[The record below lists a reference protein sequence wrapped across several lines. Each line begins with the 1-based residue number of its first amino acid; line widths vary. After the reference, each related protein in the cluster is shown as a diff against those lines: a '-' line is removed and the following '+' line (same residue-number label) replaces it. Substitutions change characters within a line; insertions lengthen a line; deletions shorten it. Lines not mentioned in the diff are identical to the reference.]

1 MEAKKICLDDYEYA
15 GEGANGESYNLKS
28 DSSVMM
34 KLYNESADITSAINE
49 LELARKVYAAGIPT
63 PKPGEFITDGNGRFG
78 IQFERIVGKKSY
90 SRATGDD
97 PQNVEKYAREFAKM
111 CKELHS
117 IHLKKGDFE
126 DQKEKDKRQIDENP
140 YFTPEEKVKV
150 KAFVDSVPDAD
161 TAIHGD
167 LQFSNAI
174 VADGKQYF
182 IDLGDFAMGHPY
194 FDLGMVMLCCLYETE
209 EFSQGV
215 FHMTCATAAEF
226 WKYFVKGYFGEDAD
240 PDEWEKIL
248 KPYAGLKCL
257 IIELYAGCY
266 FPQYHALLDEITKS

>member
-1 MEAKKICLDDYEYA
+1 MKWLKTVLKLHIEKKFGNIKIVNTKFTSLFERYIFRHLSNHVSHIRPLNFIE
-15 GEGANGESYNLKS
+15 YNL
-28 DSSVMM
+28 D
-34 KLYNESADITSAINE
+34 SAINE

-63 PKPGEFITDGNGRFG
+63 PKPGEFVTDGNGRFG

-150 KAFVDSVPDAD
+150 KAFVDENFDDKIVVEVTDNGRGIPTDINQKAGKKQDSY
-161 TAIHGD
+161 
-167 LQFSNAI
+167 SN
-174 VADGKQYF
+174 
-182 IDLGDFAMGHPY
+182 
-194 FDLGMVMLCCLYETE
+194 
-209 EFSQGV
+209 
-215 FHMTCATAAEF
+215 
-226 WKYFVKGYFGEDAD
+226 
-240 PDEWEKIL
+240 
-248 KPYAGLKCL
+248 
-257 IIELYAGCY
+257 
-266 FPQYHALLDEITKS
+266 